1 MRGCWF
7 QRLKAR
13 LSPNLFLSQTK
24 PTASNEVRG
33 ATMHDRICHLQQKTL
48 ACKAGERE
56 SGVVYA
62 KIPSLMRITEMD
74 SSHLGEGLYQEK
86 TTTSLYCSRRLELTN
101 SHGAAG
107 RQILDPAKVE
117 AAKRELGT
125 RVDVKLHVAWRES
138 CLCRKRRGRARIS
151 EKE

>member
-62 KIPSLMRITEMD
+62 KIPS
-74 SSHLGEGLYQEK
+74 QEK